1 MDARLR
7 HRLEE
12 RELLIQHLLRK
23 LQRPTP
29 PPTLSVHST
38 STSTSA
44 SSSAAAS
51 PSPPPP
57 PPPPPSPLVTNAH
70 ANPSRNPGPS
80 TCPKAASTGANSDS
94 SPKPSPGPSP
104 GLSPSAQLLEACA
117 ELAAISRQLAILKA
131 PLPSGLHES
140 SPRKSHPRVLFTGK
154 LCYAV
159 LCSTRTGFCIHFI
172 QRLSSSVY

>member
-7 HRLEE
+7 YRLEE

-57 PPPPPSPLVTNAH
+57 PPPSPLVTNAH
-70 ANPSRNPGPS
+70 ANPSCNRGPS
-80 TCPKAASTGANSDS
+80 TCPKASTGANSDS

-104 GLSPSAQLLEACA
+104 GMSPSAQLLETCA

-131 PLPSGLHES
+131 PLPSGLHEL

-154 LCYAV
+154 LCCAV
-159 LCSTRTGFCIHFI
+159 LCSTRTGFWIHK
-172 QRLSSSVY
+172 Q